1 MYFTERFGKNGSEEI
16 VNLINAS
23 SQSCICQQYIAPSTP
38 SKRPNAE
45 LEEWFFYS
53 EDCTKC
59 LQEDIKTTRNGYII
73 KSNGRQV
80 NAIKGQKWNVDV
92 VGTV

>member
-1 MYFTERFGKNGSEEI
+1 MHQVRVVY
-16 VNLINAS
+16 VNNILLHL
-23 SQSCICQQYIAPSTP
+23 PHP
-38 SKRPNAE
+38 KRPNAE